1 MSTLLTVSEAARE
14 LSKCTDT
21 VREWARRGRLPVIR
35 TEGGL
40 RLFRREDVER
50 IAQEMRVEVRDKTR

>member
-1 MSTLLTVSEAARE
+1 MNELLTVSEAARE
-14 LSKCTDT
+14 LSKCSET

-40 RLFRREDVER
+40 RIFRREDVEQM
-50 IAQEMRVEVRDKTR
+50 AQQIRSEQGNKNR